1 MNSCTDISVIPQFV
15 GTCWFNAILMITLY
29 SENIRKLLIKES
41 KKWKNPNTFLRIIK
55 QILKNYNKPEKVQE
69 FFKKIKP
76 EYILLKMLKT
86 FNDTHTIEQ
95 LKPKIKNDTNTGY
108 TPEYIIKFFKFLGL
122 KTLDIVVMK
131 QLGWIYNSYT
141 YLLNTDKEFNNY
153 HQLDDEKTRKYIK
166 KRVFDDIV
174 KTIKE
179 VPDIIVVKHEDL
191 INNFAKPTYTVLKY
205 LIPEFNS
212 SFYSSMIKIEG
223 LENYNDI
230 ITFNGHRYKLEA
242 VPIGNFNVKDIGSAH
257 AITGITC
264 NGERY
269 VYNGWNKATANS
281 PCSLM
286 KYDWNVRKDEPFCL
300 NKVKCKL
307 DFIETSKD
315 VKNLC
320 FSFGKG
326 LRLLIYV
333 RMNDEEIDMKM
344 SSRSDRD
351 IQLSGISSL
360 IDEIYIKGMSNESIV
375 RILENEY
382 GITIQPFL
390 KENRDFLEKKYYN
403 ELKKKLK
410 LSK

>member
-1 MNSCTDISVIPQFV
+1 MDSCLDISVIPQYI

-29 SENIRKLLIKES
+29 SENMRKLLIKES

-55 QILKNYNKPEKVQE
+55 EILKNYNKPEKVQQ

-86 FNDTHTIEQ
+86 FNDKHTIEQ

-108 TPEYIIKFFKFLGL
+108 TPEYIIKFLKFLGL
-122 KTLDIVVMK
+122 KTLDVVVMK

-141 YLLNTDKEFNNY
+141 YLLNTDNEFNNFREF
-153 HQLDDEKTRKYIK
+153 DDEKKRKDIK
-166 KRVFDDIV
+166 NRVFDDIV
-174 KTIKE
+174 KTIKQ

-191 INNFAKPTYTVLKY
+191 ITNFTKPLYNGLKY

-212 SFYSSMIKIEG
+212 SFYSSMIKFEG
-223 LENYNDI
+223 LENYADI
-230 ITFNGHRYKLEA
+230 ITLNGHRYKLEA
-242 VPIGNFNVKDIGSAH
+242 VPIANYNLKDIGSGH

-264 NGERY
+264 NGKRY
-269 VYNGWNKATANS
+269 VYNGWNKSANS

-286 KYDWNVRKDEPFCL
+286 KYDWDVRKDEPFCL
-300 NKVKCKL
+300 NRAKCKL

-315 VKNLC
+315 VKDLC

-326 LRLLIYV
+326 WRLLIYV
-333 RMNDEEIDMKM
+333 RMNDEEVDMKM
-344 SSRSDRD
+344 SSKSDRD
-351 IQLSGISSL
+351 IELSGISSL
-360 IDEIYIKGMSNESIV
+360 VNDIYIKGMSNESII

-390 KENRDFLEKKYYN
+390 RENRDFLEKKYYN